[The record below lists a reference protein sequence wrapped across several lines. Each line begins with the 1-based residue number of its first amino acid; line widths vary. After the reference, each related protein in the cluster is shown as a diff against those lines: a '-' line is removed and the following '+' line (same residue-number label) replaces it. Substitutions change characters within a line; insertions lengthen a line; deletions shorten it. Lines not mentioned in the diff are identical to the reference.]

1 MNLILFHILKFC
13 KIKPYGI
20 FILLL
25 FISFCHGQRG
35 VRIGYIDTEYILEN
49 VDDYQASQAQLEA
62 KVQNWK
68 TQVDQQLAKLETQK
82 KQLDNERVLLTD
94 ELIKERE
101 EELQIIQSEIL
112 EYQQKRFGPNG
123 DLMIQKKQLAK
134 PVQDQIFTAV
144 QEIAADKKY
153 DFIFDKSADVVM
165 LYSADRYDI
174 SEQVLRTINRT
185 SKREQLK
192 NKKERK
198 DIDEEEVIV
207 EVDNNRD
214 ERQKLIDDRNAARAE
229 ALAKRKADLEAK
241 RAARKKEVEDK
252 KRRVKEA
259 REKARAE
266 KTKKSS
272 PTKVRQE
279 SNPEAL
285 DTKEQKITLSNRDA
299 RKKELEAKKL
309 KIEAEREKARLEK
322 TAESL
327 PKEDKDSKAEKNQG
341 EAEVKED
348 EEKSKK
354 EKTKPISEREARKKA
369 LEEKKKRILAERKEK
384 LEALKRKRDSIKNNR
399 K

>member
-1 MNLILFHILKFC
+1 MNLILTDIPKFY
-13 KIKPYGI
+13 KATLTGI
-20 FILLL
+20 FVMLF
-25 FISFCHGQRG
+25 FISICHGQRG
-35 VRIGYIDTEYILEN
+35 VRIGYIDTKYILEN
-49 VDDYQASQAQLEA
+49 VDDYQAAQAQLEA
-62 KVQNWK
+62 KVQQWK

-101 EELQIIQSEIL
+101 EELQIIEGEIL
-112 EYQQKRFGPNG
+112 DYQQKRFGPNG
-123 DLMIQKKQLAK
+123 DLMIQRKQLAQ
-134 PVQDQIFTAV
+134 PVQDQIFTVV

-174 SEQVLRTINRT
+174 SEQILRTINRT

-198 DIDEEEVIV
+198 VAEEEGSIV
-207 EVDNNRD
+207 EVDNDRD
-214 ERQKLIDDRNAARAE
+214 ERQKLIDARNATRSE

-241 RAARKKEVEDK
+241 RAARKKEVENK
-252 KRRVKEA
+252 KRLVKEA

-272 PTKVRQE
+272 PTKVRKE
-279 SNPEAL
+279 STPEAL
-285 DTKEQKITLSNRDA
+285 DTKEQKTTLSNRDA

-309 KIEAEREKARLEK
+309 KIEAEREKARLRK
-322 TAESL
+322 TTESL
-327 PKEDKDSKAEKNQG
+327 PKED
-341 EAEVKED
+341 
-348 EEKSKK
+348 EETSKK
-354 EKTKPISEREARKKA
+354 EKTKPISDREARKKA

>member
-1 MNLILFHILKFC
+1 MNLILIAMSKSYKASLS
-13 KIKPYGI
+13 GV
-20 FILLL
+20 LVLL
-25 FISFCHGQRG
+25 FFVSFCHGQRG
-35 VRIGYIDTEYILEN
+35 VRIGYIDTEYILKN
-49 VDDYQASQAQLEA
+49 VDDYQAAQSQLDA
-62 KVQNWK
+62 KVQQWK
-68 TQVDQQLAKLETQK
+68 SQVDQQLAKLETQK

-94 ELIKERE
+94 ELIRERE
-101 EELQIIQSEIL
+101 KELQIIETEIL
-112 EYQQKRFGPNG
+112 DYQQKRFGPNG
-123 DLMIQKKQLAK
+123 DLMIQRKQLAQ

-144 QEIAADKKY
+144 QEIATSKKY

-198 DIDEEEVIV
+198 AAKEEEAIV
-207 EVDNNRD
+207 QVDNDRD
-214 ERQKLIDDRNAARAE
+214 ERQKLIDARNATRAE

-241 RAARKKEVEDK
+241 RAARKKEIEDK
-252 KRRVKEA
+252 KRRVKQA

-279 SNPEAL
+279 TTPEAL
-285 DTKEQKITLSNRDA
+285 DTKEYKAPLTKRDA
-299 RKKELEAKKL
+299 RKKELEAKKF
-309 KIEAEREKARLEK
+309 KIEAEREKALLEK
-322 TAESL
+322 AAESL
-327 PKEDKDSKAEKNQG
+327 PKEDKDSEVQKNQG
-341 EAEVKED
+341 EAEVKDD
-348 EEKSKK
+348 EETSKK
-354 EKTKPISEREARKKA
+354 EKTKPISDREARKKA
-369 LEEKKKRILAERKEK
+369 LEAKKKRILAERKEK

>member
-1 MNLILFHILKFC
+1 MNLILIAISKFY
-13 KIKPYGI
+13 KATLPGI
-20 FILLL
+20 FVLL
-25 FISFCHGQRG
+25 FFVSLCHGQRG

-49 VDDYQASQAQLEA
+49 VDDYQAAQAQLEA
-62 KVQNWK
+62 KVQQWK
-68 TQVDQQLAKLETQK
+68 TQIDQQLAKLETQK

-101 EELQIIQSEIL
+101 EELQIIESEIL
-112 EYQQKRFGPNG
+112 DYQQKRFGPNG
-123 DLMIQKKQLAK
+123 DLMIQRKQLAQ

-153 DFIFDKSADVVM
+153 DFILDKSADVVM

-198 DIDEEEVIV
+198 FAEEEESIV
-207 EVDNNRD
+207 EVDNDRD
-214 ERQKLIDDRNAARAE
+214 ERQKLIDDRNATRAE

-266 KTKKSS
+266 KTS
-272 PTKVRQE
+272 
-279 SNPEAL
+279 
-285 DTKEQKITLSNRDA
+285 
-299 RKKELEAKKL
+299 
-309 KIEAEREKARLEK
+309 
-322 TAESL
+322 ESL
-327 PKEDKDSKAEKNQG
+327 TKEDKDSKAQKNQV

-348 EEKSKK
+348 EEASKK
-354 EKTKPISEREARKKA
+354 EKTKLISDREARKKA

>member
-1 MNLILFHILKFC
+1 MNLILIAISKFY
-13 KIKPYGI
+13 KATLPGI
-20 FILLL
+20 FVLL
-25 FISFCHGQRG
+25 FFVSICHGQRG

-49 VDDYQASQAQLEA
+49 VDDYQAAQAQLEA
-62 KVQNWK
+62 KVQQWK
-68 TQVDQQLAKLETQK
+68 TQIDQQLTKLETQK

-101 EELQIIQSEIL
+101 EELQIIESEIL
-112 EYQQKRFGPNG
+112 DYQQKRFGPNG
-123 DLMIQKKQLAK
+123 DLMIQRKQLAQ

-153 DFIFDKSADVVM
+153 DFILDKSADIVM

-198 DIDEEEVIV
+198 VVEEEESIV
-207 EVDNNRD
+207 EVDNDRD
-214 ERQKLIDDRNAARAE
+214 ERQKLIDDRNATRAE

-241 RAARKKEVEDK
+241 RDARKKEVEDK

-279 SNPEAL
+279 STPEAL
-285 DTKEQKITLSNRDA
+285 DTKEQKTTLSNRDA

-309 KIEAEREKARLEK
+309 KIEAEREKPVWKKLLNLCQKKIK
-322 TAESL
+322 TVKL
-327 PKEDKDSKAEKNQG
+327 RKIKA
-341 EAEVKED
+341 
-348 EEKSKK
+348 
-354 EKTKPISEREARKKA
+354 
-369 LEEKKKRILAERKEK
+369 K
-384 LEALKRKRDSIKNNR
+384 LR
-399 K
+399 

>member
-1 MNLILFHILKFC
+1 MKLILIAISKFYRATL
-13 KIKPYGI
+13 PGI
-20 FILLL
+20 FVLL
-25 FISFCHGQRG
+25 FFVSLCHGQRG

-49 VDDYQASQAQLEA
+49 VDDYQAAQAQLEA
-62 KVQNWK
+62 KVQQWK
-68 TQVDQQLAKLETQK
+68 TQIDQQLAKLETQK

-101 EELQIIQSEIL
+101 EELQIIESEIL
-112 EYQQKRFGPNG
+112 DYQQKRFGPNG
-123 DLMIQKKQLAK
+123 DLMIQRKQLAQ

-198 DIDEEEVIV
+198 VVEEEESIV
-207 EVDNNRD
+207 EVDNDRD
-214 ERQKLIDDRNAARAE
+214 ERQKLINARNATRAE

-259 REKARAE
+259 REKAR
-266 KTKKSS
+266 
-272 PTKVRQE
+272 
-279 SNPEAL
+279 
-285 DTKEQKITLSNRDA
+285 
-299 RKKELEAKKL
+299 
-309 KIEAEREKARLEK
+309 LEK
-322 TAESL
+322 TTESL
-327 PKEDKDSKAEKNQG
+327 PKEDKDSKAQKNQD
-341 EAEVKED
+341 EAEAKED
-348 EEKSKK
+348 EETSKK
-354 EKTKPISEREARKKA
+354 EKTKPISDREARKKA
-369 LEEKKKRILAERKEK
+369 LEEKKKRILAEQKEK
-384 LEALKRKRDSIKNNR
+384 SEALKRKRDSIKNNR

>member
-1 MNLILFHILKFC
+1 MNLILTDIQKYYKATLT
-13 KIKPYGI
+13 GI
-20 FILLL
+20 FVMLF
-25 FISFCHGQRG
+25 FISICHGQRG
-35 VRIGYIDTEYILEN
+35 VRIGYIDTKYILEN
-49 VDDYQASQAQLEA
+49 VDDYQAAQAQLEA
-62 KVQNWK
+62 KVQQWK

-101 EELQIIQSEIL
+101 EELQIIESEIL
-112 EYQQKRFGPNG
+112 DYQQKRFGPNG
-123 DLMIQKKQLAK
+123 DLMIQRKQLAQ
-134 PVQDQIFTAV
+134 PVQDQIFTVV

-174 SEQVLRTINRT
+174 SEQILRTINRT

-198 DIDEEEVIV
+198 VAEEEGSIV
-207 EVDNNRD
+207 EVDNDRD
-214 ERQKLIDDRNAARAE
+214 ERQKLIDARNATRSE

-241 RAARKKEVEDK
+241 RAARKKEVENK
-252 KRRVKEA
+252 KRLVKEA

-272 PTKVRQE
+272 PTKVRKE
-279 SNPEAL
+279 STPEAL
-285 DTKEQKITLSNRDA
+285 DTKEQKTTLSNRDA

-309 KIEAEREKARLEK
+309 KIEAEREKARLRK
-322 TAESL
+322 TTESL
-327 PKEDKDSKAEKNQG
+327 PKED
-341 EAEVKED
+341 
-348 EEKSKK
+348 EETSKK
-354 EKTKPISEREARKKA
+354 EKTKPISDREARKKA

>member
-1 MNLILFHILKFC
+1 MNLILIAMSKSYKASLS
-13 KIKPYGI
+13 G
-20 FILLL
+20 LLVLL
-25 FISFCHGQRG
+25 FFVSFCHGQRG

-49 VDDYQASQAQLEA
+49 VDDYQAAQSQLDA
-62 KVQNWK
+62 KVQQWK
-68 TQVDQQLAKLETQK
+68 SQVDQQLAKLETQK

-94 ELIKERE
+94 ELIRERE
-101 EELQIIQSEIL
+101 EELQIIETEIL
-112 EYQQKRFGPNG
+112 DYQQKRFGPNG
-123 DLMIQKKQLAK
+123 DLMIQRKQLAQ

-144 QEIAADKKY
+144 QEIATSKKY

-198 DIDEEEVIV
+198 AAKEEEAIV
-207 EVDNNRD
+207 QVDNDRD
-214 ERQKLIDDRNAARAE
+214 ERQKLIDARNATRAE

-241 RAARKKEVEDK
+241 RAARKKEIEDK
-252 KRRVKEA
+252 KRRVKQA

-279 SNPEAL
+279 TTPEAL
-285 DTKEQKITLSNRDA
+285 DTKEEKTPLSKRDA

-309 KIEAEREKARLEK
+309 KIEAEREKALLEK
-322 TAESL
+322 AAESL
-327 PKEDKDSKAEKNQG
+327 PKEDKDSEVQKNQG
-341 EAEVKED
+341 EAEVKDD
-348 EEKSKK
+348 EETS
-354 EKTKPISEREARKKA
+354 
-369 LEEKKKRILAERKEK
+369 
-384 LEALKRKRDSIKNNR
+384 
-399 K
+399 

>member
-1 MNLILFHILKFC
+1 MNLILIAISKFY
-13 KIKPYGI
+13 KATLPGI
-20 FILLL
+20 FVLL
-25 FISFCHGQRG
+25 FFVSLCHGQRG

-49 VDDYQASQAQLEA
+49 VDDYQAAQAQLEA
-62 KVQNWK
+62 KVQQWK
-68 TQVDQQLAKLETQK
+68 TQIDQQLAKLETQK

-101 EELQIIQSEIL
+101 EELQIIESEIL
-112 EYQQKRFGPNG
+112 DYQQKRFGPNG
-123 DLMIQKKQLAK
+123 DLMIQRKQLAQ

-174 SEQVLRTINRT
+174 SELVLRTINRT

-198 DIDEEEVIV
+198 FAEEEESIV
-207 EVDNNRD
+207 EVDNDRD
-214 ERQKLIDDRNAARAE
+214 ERQKLIDERNATRAE

-241 RAARKKEVEDK
+241 RAARNKEIEDK
-252 KRRVKEA
+252 KRRVKEVRENA
-259 REKARAE
+259 REE
-266 KTKKSS
+266 KT
-272 PTKVRQE
+272 T
-279 SNPEAL
+279 
-285 DTKEQKITLSNRDA
+285 
-299 RKKELEAKKL
+299 
-309 KIEAEREKARLEK
+309 
-322 TAESL
+322 ESL
-327 PKEDKDSKAEKNQG
+327 PKEDKDSKAQKNQG

-348 EEKSKK
+348 LETSKK
-354 EKTKPISEREARKKA
+354 EKTKPISDREARKKA